1 MRFTLLFFLLNF
13 LFFSSCKEEK
23 LHLIKIEGKQIKIT
37 DSLSSNQH
45 IEDFIKPFREH
56 INKDLDSV
64 LAYSPNTFTKD
75 DDELNT
81 ALGNLMTNIVFSQ
94 GNPIFNKR
102 TGKNI
107 DAVVLNHGGIR
118 APISEGVI
126 TTRTAYQVMPFE
138 NKIVVAGIK
147 GNKVNEIV
155 DYLVKSKR
163 AHPFLGLKILLD
175 QEYNLIEASINGKN
189 IDENKTYHIATSDY
203 LYNSGDNMSFFKPNE
218 SMLNLDYKIRNA
230 MIDYFKKV
238 DTINPVRDDRFIRQ

>member
-1 MRFTLLFFLLNF
+1 MRFTLLFILLNF
-13 LFFSSCKEEK
+13 LVFSGCKQEK
-23 LHLIKIEGKQIKIT
+23 MHLIKIEGQQIQIT
-37 DSLSSNQH
+37 DLLTSNQN
-45 IEDFIKPFREH
+45 IEAFVRPYREH

-64 LAYSPNTFTKD
+64 LAYSPSTYTKD

-81 ALGNLMTNIVFSQ
+81 ALGNLMCSIVFSE
-94 GNPIFNKR
+94 GNPIFNKK

-118 APISEGVI
+118 APISAGAI

-147 GNKVNEIV
+147 GNKVIEIV
-155 DYLVKSKR
+155 DFLVKSKR

-175 QEYNLIEASINGKN
+175 QEYNLIEASINGESIN
-189 IDENKTYHIATSDY
+189 INKTYYIATSDY
-203 LYNSGDNMSFFKPNE
+203 LYNSGDNMLFFKPNE
-218 SMLNLDYKIRNA
+218 SVVNLDYKIRNA

-238 DTINPVRDDRFIRQ
+238 DTINPVRDDRFIRH

>member
-1 MRFTLLFFLLNF
+1 M
-13 LFFSSCKEEK
+13 
-23 LHLIKIEGKQIKIT
+23 HLIKIEGQQIQIT
-37 DSLSSNQH
+37 DLLTSNQN
-45 IEDFIKPFREH
+45 IEAFVRPYREH

-64 LAYSPNTFTKD
+64 LAYSPSTYTKD

-81 ALGNLMTNIVFSQ
+81 ALGNLMCSIVFSE
-94 GNPIFNKR
+94 GNPIFNKK

-118 APISEGVI
+118 APISAGAI

-147 GNKVNEIV
+147 GNKVIEIV
-155 DYLVKSKR
+155 DFLVKSKR

-175 QEYNLIEASINGKN
+175 QEYNLIEASINGESIN
-189 IDENKTYHIATSDY
+189 INKTYYIATSDY
-203 LYNSGDNMSFFKPNE
+203 LYNSGDNMLFFKPNE
-218 SMLNLDYKIRNA
+218 SVVNLDYKIRNA

-238 DTINPVRDDRFIRQ
+238 DTINPVRDDRFIRH